1 MWKWRDR
8 LSRRISER
16 MPHTPRTRNTFSI
29 YGTCTSDISPSRSRC
44 ARPQARL
51 VGAGKRAVR
60 SARRDKLRVGGRRE
74 CVAMRAAKTTQRP
87 NAECVLLC
95 AVRDVW
101 SRRAGRWRARVWLSS
116 KSRRERRWRD
126 WSIECDSTCMCAQMN
141 CLWISLILAL
151 KSPFV
156 STR

>member
-16 MPHTPRTRNTFSI
+16 TPLTLRTRNTFSI

-51 VGAGKRAVR
+51 VGVGKRAVR

-95 AVRDVW
+95 AVRDVL

-116 KSRRERRWRD
+116 KLRRERRCRD
-126 WSIECDSTCMCAQMN
+126 WSIECDSTCMYTQLN